1 MNQPLTIKR
10 TLHFS
15 RQTRGRRRLEPG
27 PAPAA
32 EPHPAGRVPR
42 VSRLIALAIRFEQ
55 QVRTGQL
62 ASYSQ
67 LAALGH
73 VTRARV
79 SQIMN
84 LVNLAPEIQEA
95 LLELSR
101 TEQGRDA
108 IILRDLQ
115 PIASTIDWHKQ
126 RRLWKALIDP
136 THRRDRGGR

>member
-15 RQTRGRRRLEPG
+15 RQPRGRRRLEPG

-32 EPHPAGRVPR
+32 EPQAVGRVPR
-42 VSRLIALAIRFEQ
+42 VTRLMALAIGFEE

-62 ASYSQ
+62 ARYSQ

-84 LVNLAPEIQEA
+84 LVNIAPEIQEA
-95 LLELSR
+95 LLNLPR
-101 TEQGRDA
+101 TQQGRDP
-108 IILRDLQ
+108 IILRGRSWSDAC
-115 PIASTIDWHKQ
+115 PGAS
-126 RRLWKALIDP
+126 LP
-136 THRRDRGGR
+136 DRGQSNRNTFVVG